1 MELVT
6 MMLGQSIPI
15 VEFPIR
21 EGTVELSRVQLV
33 RDTTENNL
41 IEIMR
46 MKFLINKLGLSWVKL
61 SLS

>member
-1 MELVT
+1 

-15 VEFPIR
+15 IGFPIR

-41 IEIMR
+41 IEVMGRNI
-46 MKFLINKLGLSWVKL
+46 
-61 SLS
+61 